1 MDTDV
6 KLLAPEEAAEFLG
19 VTRRRVLQ
27 LPIKQ
32 LRLGDRTIRYLLS
45 DIYEFLG
52 FHDSRRSCNCRPEHL
67 EAHADSV

>member
-1 MDTDV
+1 MDPV

-19 VTRRRVLQ
+19 VTRRRILK

-32 LRLGDRTIRYLLS
+32 LRLGDRTIRYLLA

-52 FHDSRRSCNCRPEHL
+52 FDDSRKSCNCRPGHL
-67 EAHADSV
+67 EAHEDSV

>member
-1 MDTDV
+1 MNPV

-19 VTRRRVLQ
+19 VTRRRILK

-32 LRLGDRTIRYLLS
+32 LRLGDRTIRYLLA

-52 FHDSRRSCNCRPEHL
+52 LGDSGRLCNCRPEHL
-67 EAHADSV
+67 DSHEDSA